1 MSDRDFEAL
10 RLVAAE
16 SSLWRVAAGIART
29 GLVAWDESRTAG
41 AVRYVAFRFE
51 VLPSEARVRV
61 GALVA
66 AWLGLGHLA
75 LVWMMPAYVAPALPR
90 SWFIGFVLSAF
101 ATAAAARPLAL
112 AWAGSAFAS
121 LVRTRT

>member
-29 GLVAWDESRTAG
+29 GLVARTAG